1 MMAFLYVCIVLFSV
15 MQSAAA
21 KFYNRKSNDAMAFN
35 LFKALSAFLL
45 FTAAGVLT
53 SGLTFHAG
61 TAVYGTLYGI
71 MLCVSMY
78 SGYKALVLGPMA
90 ITSLVVSFSVV
101 IPLCYGI
108 LFCDE
113 KLTVFKM
120 IGLAFLVVS
129 IFFANINKSHASNE
143 RKKDF
148 RWGVYVALTFLTNG
162 FCSVVQKIHQTKYKE
177 MYCIEFMLSA
187 MLFGCIVFIVINLK
201 RNGLKNIIG
210 QRGKGYAVMSGISN
224 AIAGYGTI
232 RLAGLENASVLFPAI
247 SAGTILCTLLCGLIL
262 FGEKLKI
269 NHFIAVLGGI
279 AAVVFLKI

>member
-21 KFYNRKSNDAMAFN
+21 KFYNKKNDDAMVFN
-35 LFKALSAFLL
+35 LFKALSALIL
-45 FTAAGVLT
+45 FTAAGVL
-53 SGLTFHAG
+53 SGGLTFHAG
-61 TAVYGTLYGI
+61 TAAYGTLYGI

-90 ITSLVVSFSVV
+90 ITSLIVSFSVI
-101 IPLCYGI
+101 IPLGYGI
-108 LFCDE
+108 LFCNE
-113 KLTVFKM
+113 ELTAFK
-120 IGLAFLVVS
+120 ITGLAFLVVS
-129 IFFANINKSHASNE
+129 IFFANVNKIHASSE

-148 RWGVYVALTFLTNG
+148 RWGIYVALTFLTNG
-162 FCSVVQKIHQTKYKE
+162 CCSVIQKIHQTVYKE

-187 MLFGCIVFIVINLK
+187 MLFGCVVFAVINLK
-201 RNGLKNIIG
+201 RNTVKNIIT
-210 QRGKGYAVMSGISN
+210 QKGKEFAVMSGVSN

-269 NHFIAVLGGI
+269 NHIIAVLGGI